1 MVTAAMRFLKSNFYL
16 TLKFLNYGT
25 PEQKLLFDMAWFLV
39 IIDLTPILDSLF
51 DDSKVPS
58 LNTLWN
64 ADGIARHVKLT
75 EFVRD
80 AMLEST
86 I

>member
-1 MVTAAMRFLKSNFYL
+1 
-16 TLKFLNYGT
+16 
-25 PEQKLLFDMAWFLV
+25 MAWFLV

-75 EFVRD
+75 EFVPD